1 MSEYKTT
8 NVVTVPIASVII
20 KTMCQ
25 RQKKTKQHAARID
38 YFEAP
43 WFFTRSVCLALQVS
57 FNLISIDGR
66 THQVSEYNNFLSEL
80 LSIRHLIAG

>member
-38 YFEAP
+38 YLKHPGFLLNP
-43 WFFTRSVCLALQVS
+43 SALH
-57 FNLISIDGR
+57 FKCHSI
-66 THQVSEYNNFLSEL
+66 
-80 LSIRHLIAG
+80 